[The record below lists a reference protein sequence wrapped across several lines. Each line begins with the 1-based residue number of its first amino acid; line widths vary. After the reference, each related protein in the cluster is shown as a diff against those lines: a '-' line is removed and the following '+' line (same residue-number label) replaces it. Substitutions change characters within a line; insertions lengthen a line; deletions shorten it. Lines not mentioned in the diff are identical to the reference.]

1 MDYYFNKR
9 EGEGGV
15 RVHIWIITL
24 ISGRWGGGG
33 GKSTY
38 LDYYFNKRE
47 GEGADKST
55 YLDYYFNKREEG
67 MGIRVHNWIITLISG
82 RGGG

>member
-9 EGEGGV
+9 EGRGI

-24 ISGRWGGGG
+24 ISGRGRWWGGDKG
-33 GKSTY
+33 TY
-38 LDYYFNKRE
+38 LDYYFNKL
-47 GEGADKST
+47 GGGDKST

-67 MGIRVHNWIITLISG
+67 MGG
-82 RGGG
+82 